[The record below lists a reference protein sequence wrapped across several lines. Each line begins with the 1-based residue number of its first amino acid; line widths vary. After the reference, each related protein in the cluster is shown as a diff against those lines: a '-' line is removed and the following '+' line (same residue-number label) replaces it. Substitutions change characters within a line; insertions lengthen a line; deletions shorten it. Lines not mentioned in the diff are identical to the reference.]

1 MCYLRSRW
9 PRVRLSC
16 TELISNPAPW
26 QDQGCKNILI
36 VIIKIFQLLPI
47 FDDSSVKNIFSPDVD
62 CIFKT
67 ELVVIVSEEVA
78 DGRIVPAHNNRMRF
92 CLRGGH
98 FSTFFGK
105 RHFCSNFFRGWKLFV
120 AHLSFHNFRHL
131 IVWLFAADP

>member
-1 MCYLRSRW
+1 ML
-9 PRVRLSC
+9 
-16 TELISNPAPW
+16 PALPLATGSSFLYRTDFKPSSVAGPGLQKYSHCNH
-26 QDQGCKNILI
+26 QDI
-36 VIIKIFQLLPI
+36 PTI

-105 RHFCSNFFRGWKLFV
+105 RTFLLKLF
-120 AHLSFHNFRHL
+120 
-131 IVWLFAADP
+131 